1 MVAKARSQSWWQ
13 RTVSRWKSSGLT
25 AREFAAREG
34 LSAGTLLWWSSRL
47 RRGTRA
53 ERGSVTSGAI
63 APIEIALARGA
74 RTSHVEVAIEG
85 AVLRVEVGADVEYV
99 ATLVKHLR
107 GAR

>member
-1 MVAKARSQSWWQ
+1 MVARARSRSWWQ

-25 AREFAAREG
+25 AREFAARED
-34 LSAGTLLWWSSRL
+34 LSAGTLMWWSSRL

-53 ERGSVTSGAI
+53 ERGLDESVAI
-63 APIEIALARGA
+63 APIEIDVPRGA
-74 RTSHVEVAIEG
+74 RSSHVEVAIEG

-99 ATLVKHLR
+99 AALVKQLR